1 MADFSLMTWNVEN
14 LFLPEPGAA
23 PELAAR
29 FDRKLAEL
37 AATIDS
43 AGPAILALQEVGG
56 IEALQALQQR
66 LARPMPY
73 ASLAQPDDRGISCA
87 VLSSLPFTDQRQVQL
102 FPRLIRPVQ
111 TRDPNFDDPGT
122 PAVDES
128 LTNRL
133 SRAVQEV
140 TVEIDAQPVTVLSCH
155 FKSKL
160 IRYPRRRGL
169 AGGSQFEPNDE
180 DERYRYG
187 AYALYRRTCEAMA
200 VRDRV
205 NRILEG
211 SAGRDRAVV
220 VCGDLNDGPDAATTQ
235 LLQGPSGSELFT
247 AGFSTGDRGDG
258 DRLWNLAPLLNRD
271 SAGNPPPTPPFS
283 RRFRDRGEL
292 IDHIFASYRLVNP
305 RNLPKVVTI
314 MAGGALPSITE
325 RPSERIQEAA
335 SDHSALLAS
344 FRL

>member
-23 PELAAR
+23 PELAS
-29 FDRKLAEL
+29 
-37 AATIDS
+37 TIDS

-140 TVEIDAQPVTVLSCH
+140 TLEIDAQPVTVLSCH

-205 NRILEG
+205 
-211 SAGRDRAVV
+211 VV
-220 VCGDLNDGPDAATTQ
+220 VCGDLNGDLDDGPDAATTQ
-235 LLQGPSGSELFT
+235 LPQGPSGSELFT
-247 AGFSTGDRGDG
+247 AGFRPLGFAGQLPPLSPRGPRSVAAVG
-258 DRLWNLAPLLNRD
+258 QA
-271 SAGNPPPTPPFS
+271 AATPT
-283 RRFRDRGEL
+283 RWWR
-292 IDHIFASYRLVNP
+292 
-305 RNLPKVVTI
+305 
-314 MAGGALPSITE
+314 
-325 RPSERIQEAA
+325 
-335 SDHSALLAS
+335 
-344 FRL
+344 